1 MKLSNW
7 VYVALI
13 SIVLASCSSGESNKG
28 DQLYAEGRYEEAIN
42 AYDAYL
48 VNRPKN
54 VQALYNRGR
63 SHEELGAFDEAERDF
78 LAALSHDAK
87 NSQVLLSLSNLYQ
100 KQKRHTSAL
109 LYAEYAV
116 EVAGAPA
123 MAYFMKGRALH
134 QLGNSEEAYKEYSTA
149 IKMNKNY
156 GQAYYYRGLLKF
168 ATDRVKSGCDDMNAA
183 LKVGYEDAREA
194 MERYCQ

>member
-1 MKLSNW
+1 MKFSKW

-13 SIVLASCSSGESNKG
+13 SIILASCSAGESNKG
-28 DQLYAEGRYEEAIN
+28 DQLYSAGKYEEAID
-42 AYDAYL
+42 AYDTYL

-63 SHEELGAFDEAERDF
+63 SHEELGDFEKAERDF
-78 LAALSHDAK
+78 LAALSHDSK
-87 NSQVLLSLSNLYQ
+87 NVQVLLSLSNLYQ
-100 KQKRHTSAL
+100 RQKKHSQAL

-116 EVAGAPA
+116 EVPGAPA

-134 QLGNSEEAYKEYSTA
+134 QLGNTEEANKEYSSA
-149 IKMNKNY
+149 IKMDKNF

-168 ATDRVKSGCDDMNAA
+168 ATDKVKSGCEDMRAA
-183 LKVGYEDAREA
+183 IKLNFEDAREA
-194 MERYCQ
+194 MDRYCQ

>member
-1 MKLSNW
+1 MKLLNW

-28 DQLYAEGRYEEAIN
+28 DQFYADGKYEEAIN
-42 AYDAYL
+42 AYNAYL

-63 SHEELGAFDEAERDF
+63 SHEELEQYDEAEKDF
-78 LAALSHDAK
+78 LAALSYDSK
-87 NSQVLLSLSNLYQ
+87 NTQVLLSLSNLYQ
-100 KQKRHTSAL
+100 KQKKHTSAL

-134 QLGNSEEAYKEYSTA
+134 QLGNTEEAYKEYSTA
-149 IKMNKNY
+149 IKMNKSF

-168 ATDRVKSGCDDMNAA
+168 ATDRIKSGCDDMRAA
-183 LKVGYEDAREA
+183 IKVDYEEAREA